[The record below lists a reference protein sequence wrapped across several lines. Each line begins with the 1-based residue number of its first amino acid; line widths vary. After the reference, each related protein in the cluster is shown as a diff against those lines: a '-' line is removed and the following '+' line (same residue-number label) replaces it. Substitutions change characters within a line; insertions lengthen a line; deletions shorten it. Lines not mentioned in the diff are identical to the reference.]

1 MGNDGK
7 GYVIEAVNWGQVNL
21 SNADPGLVAN
31 LNGFNYFRVG
41 RKTNEDVFM
50 LCKYMASFNWAM
62 RLNLASMNTTTRFFG
77 RIVLCCCSTTL

>member
-7 GYVIEAVNWGQVNL
+7 GLCYRDQVNWGQVNL

-50 LCKYMASFNWAM
+50 LCKYMAS
-62 RLNLASMNTTTRFFG
+62 LTG
-77 RIVLCCCSTTL
+77 QCD